1 MEQGIRLPD
10 GTVKKGKEGR
20 EIITKTSGLPI
31 STYFSAIKL
40 RWMMHHHPL
49 VQEAYDKDTLLVGTI
64 DSWVLYHLLDKQHIT
79 DPSNASRT
87 LLLDLHSL
95 TWSDTLLDFFELKKS
110 ILPRVVSSSEVYGEL
125 KDGPLKGT
133 RISGIAGDQQAALIG
148 NKCFNDGE
156 AKCTYGTG
164 AFLLFC
170 TGPRVVRSSHGLIST
185 IAFQP
190 GPGSKPVYALEGSS
204 ESTLS
209 MSGYTI
215 AHGIPLV
222 TVAVAG
228 SAIQWLRDS
237 MKFIKSADQVNA
249 LAEQVEDTGGVYFVT
264 AFSGLLA
271 PYWDSSA
278 SGLLIGEPRLLA

>member
-1 MEQGIRLPD
+1 MI
-10 GTVKKGKEGR
+10 
-20 EIITKTSGLPI
+20 
-31 STYFSAIKL
+31 
-40 RWMMHHHPL
+40 HHHPL
-49 VQEAYDKDTLLVGTI
+49 VQEAYDQDTLLVGTI
-64 DSWVLYHLLDKQHIT
+64 DSWILYHLLDKQHIT

-87 LLLDLHSL
+87 LLLDLDSL
-95 TWSDTLLDFFELKKS
+95 TWSDTLLEFFDLKKS
-110 ILPRVVSSSEVYGEL
+110 ILPRIVSSSEVYGEL

-133 RISGIAGDQQAALIG
+133 RISGIAGDQQAALVG
-148 NKCFNDGE
+148 NKCFKDGE

-164 AFLLFC
+164 AFLLYC

-204 ESTLS
+204 KSTPS
-209 MSGYTI
+209 TSSHTTTY
-215 AHGIPLV
+215 GIPLV

-237 MKFIKSADQVNA
+237 MRFIESANQVNA
-249 LAEQVEDTGGVYFVT
+249 LADQVEDTGGVYFVT

-271 PYWDSSA
+271 PYWDPSA
-278 SGLLIGEPRLLA
+278 SGLLIGEPRLLT